1 VPEPTTETTHGP
13 SDPHAAGEGHGLA
26 PEVALRLTRVGVVRP
41 PATLLE
47 AVDWT
52 VRVGQRWVVLGPNG
66 SGKTTLLRVASLYLH
81 PSSGSVEVLGH
92 RLGRVDVRRLRTRIG
107 LAGPALHDM
116 LRPDITALD
125 VVMSAREAA
134 LETWWHTYGPDD
146 RAHAVGLLER
156 TGSAALAPRAFGT
169 LSSGE
174 RQRVLIA
181 RSLWGHP
188 GLVLLDEPTAG
199 LDLGAREDLV
209 ARLGRL
215 ADDPATPPTVLVT
228 HHVEEV
234 PPGFTH
240 ALLLRRGRVLAA
252 GAIGDVLTAEALSA
266 AFGLALEVDRRDGRY
281 TARAVTERPGPAGG
295 AWTD

>member
-1 VPEPTTETTHGP
+1 VPEPTTETAHGP
-13 SDPHAAGEGHGLA
+13 SDPAAGGDGDGLA
-26 PEVALRLTRVGVVRP
+26 PDVALRLTRVGVVRP
-41 PATLLE
+41 PATLLD

-52 VRVGQRWVVLGPNG
+52 VRSGQRWVVLGPNG
-66 SGKTTLLRVASLYLH
+66 SGKTTLMRVASLYLH

-134 LETWWHTYGPDD
+134 LETWWHTYGPGD
-146 RAHAVGLLER
+146 RAHAVELLER
-156 TGSAALAPRAFGT
+156 TGTAALAPRAFGT

-181 RSLWGHP
+181 RSLWGRP

-215 ADDPATPPTVLVT
+215 ADDPTTPATALVT

-266 AFGLALEVDRRDGRY
+266 TFGLELEVDRRDGRY
-281 TARAVTERPGPAGG
+281 TARAVTVRPGPAGG
-295 AWTD
+295 AWTG